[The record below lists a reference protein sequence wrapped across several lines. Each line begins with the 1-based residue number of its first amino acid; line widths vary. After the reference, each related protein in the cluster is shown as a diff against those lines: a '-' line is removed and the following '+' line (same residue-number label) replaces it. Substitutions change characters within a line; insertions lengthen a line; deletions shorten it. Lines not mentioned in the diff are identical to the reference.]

1 MNKNARVEIKEFAEK
16 IKSDSKLSS
25 LLDEIWK
32 GNHVLTM
39 CLDCGK
45 VFVNMPMKDFV
56 FRDAGNNGASPG
68 KWFLDAA
75 IHFCENPNHRILG
88 YSSSNPAYNFSSA
101 WLVAIKRAGISIK
114 TYHEAVVKLR
124 KKAEYKL
131 I

>member
-1 MNKNARVEIKEFAEK
+1 MNKNARMEMKEFAEK
-16 IKSDSKLSS
+16 IRSDPKLSS
-25 LLDEIWK
+25 LLDEMWK

-45 VFVNMPMKDFV
+45 VFVNMSMKDFV
-56 FRDAGNNGASPG
+56 LKDAGNTGASPG

-75 IHFCENPNHRILG
+75 IHFCENPKHKILG

-101 WLVAIKRAGISIK
+101 WLVAIERAGISIK
-114 TYHEAVVKLR
+114 TYHAAVVGLR
-124 KKAEYKL
+124 KKVEYKP